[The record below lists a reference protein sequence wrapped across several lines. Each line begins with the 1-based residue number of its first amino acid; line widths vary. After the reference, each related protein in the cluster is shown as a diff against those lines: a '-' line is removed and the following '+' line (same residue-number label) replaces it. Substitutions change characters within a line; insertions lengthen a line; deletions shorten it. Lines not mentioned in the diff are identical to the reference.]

1 MEHNNISKR
10 YQLTRKLGEG
20 GMGVVYYA
28 HDRLTG
34 MNVALKQVNTNPAN
48 LLTNSSAQN
57 PSDDP
62 RLSLAHEFQMMASLR
77 HPNVVGVQ
85 DYGFGRNGQPFF
97 TMTLL
102 EDAQNLSH
110 ASQNQP
116 ISTKIDFVMQIL
128 QALAYIHQRD
138 ILHRDLKPSNVLVK
152 NGHVYV
158 VDFGLAEARDTQH
171 VGVAGTLSY
180 MSPEVLMGQKPTP
193 ASDLFSLGIIL
204 YEMIVGKHPFI
215 GASVTDTITAI
226 IQGEPD
232 WSALDITIDL
242 LWVIQRL
249 LEKSS
254 ADRYQTATEV
264 MKALSQATE
273 VPLPPETSDIRE
285 SFLQAARF
293 IGREKELS
301 QLMEGLKNIVS
312 ASKSPERADTSQA
325 VGARWLI
332 GGESGVGKSRL
343 VEEIRIRAMVQ
354 GVMVVRGGAVS
365 DGGLPYHLWR
375 DLLRR
380 MILGVD
386 VDELT
391 LSVLKEIVPDLPTLL
406 DRPIPDFP
414 EADDPTTFQK
424 RLFAGV
430 EAVFRATL
438 AQVPVLLIAEDL
450 QWASESIILLKDV
463 SQLAHD
469 LPLMVIGV
477 YRDDERPNLPS
488 ELSGFEQINLHRL
501 STDEITRLSRSILG
515 DIGERPQVVDL
526 LERETEG
533 NVFFLVEVVRA
544 LAEDAGSLA
553 DVGLATLP
561 SQIFSGGIRR
571 IVSHRLERVSE
582 WARELLNG
590 VAVAGRRIDRKV
602 ISALAPT
609 IDIEAWLTECLNGAI
624 LSVSEEIY
632 QFAHDKLRE
641 GILALLS
648 DDQLRVLNER
658 VANAIET
665 VYADSI
671 ENFAGVLAQ
680 HYQKAENLQKEAHY
694 TIIAAQQAQE
704 AYNHHDS
711 KRLYQRLLEIH
722 AEQYSSNPTQ
732 YLAKVYHGIGRAC
745 YGVSD
750 YEGVRQ
756 WQNKA
761 LEMAKQANDIFLI
774 GEAEFAIGEVDM
786 RQGFYD
792 ASLAL
797 TIASKEK
804 YKQAGNLKKVA
815 YTLMSIGMIQARTGL
830 LAEGTKT
837 TEDCLK
843 MMRELGDEVAIARAM
858 NNYAICFD
866 NAGEWDRALELY
878 NESLDIRRRINDRS
892 GISYSLVNIGALLKD
907 MERYDEALGYLLEA
921 RKYMLPI
928 GEKLSIGT
936 CYSSIGDLY
945 LSLKQYDESRHWIM
959 ESQKIRLELQDKSG
973 LAYNYKVLVQLELAQ
988 DNVPMAKSWHNH
1000 LLALIMPD
1008 QTTKYIQI
1016 DALFTAYFIFN
1027 HVGDYEK
1034 ALMLVAVIY
1043 NDRVKRNPNVEG
1055 LDKLIGELRAKLG
1068 ERYEA
1073 TRVQADL
1080 ETVDS
1085 MIEKLRNDYKFE

>member
-515 DIGERPQVVDL
+515 DIGERPQVIDL

-761 LEMAKQANDIFLI
+761 LEMAKQANDIFFI

-792 ASLAL
+792 SALAL

-804 YKQAGNLKKVA
+804 YKQVGNLKKEA

-837 TEDCLK
+837 TEECLN
-843 MMRELGDEVAIARAM
+843 MMREIGDEVAIARAM

-878 NESLDIRRRINDRS
+878 NESLDMRRRINDRS

-907 MERYDEALGYLLEA
+907 MGRYDEALTYLLEA

-945 LSLKQYDESRHWIM
+945 LSLKQYDESRRWIT
-959 ESQKIRLELQDKSG
+959 ESQKIRLELQDKPG

-988 DNVPMAKSWHNH
+988 DNVFEAKSWHNH
-1000 LLALIMPD
+1000 LLALIKSD
-1008 QTTKYIQI
+1008 QPTKYIQI

-1034 ALMLVAVIY
+1034 ALMLIAVIY

-1055 LDKLIGELRAKLG
+1055 LDKRIEELRAKLG

-1073 TRVQADL
+1073 IRAQADL